1 MENIY
6 ENDEHK
12 NCIKSNERDAGTEDK
27 DTIES
32 QKLSFIQTEAK
43 ARHFGGNRRFVLS
56 TVSLGLMCVLLV
68 IGIIVQH
75 HKLTA
80 ERDLL
85 KMSYMDIVKEYNQT
99 ISRLQVNYSDQTIA
113 KDRLQS
119 SFNSLNQTNLELETS
134 INSLTAEKN
143 QLQRNYDSLN
153 QKKLELE
160 TSINS
165 LTAEKN
171 QLQRNYDSLNQKKL
185 ELETSI
191 NSLTAEKNQLQ
202 RNYDSLNQKKLELES
217 KINSSCDEHK
227 KKQVWFFISSEEK
240 SWSDSRQY
248 CRDHGGDLVIIN
260 TEEKQ
265 RYISSLVKGRV
276 WIGLSDIE
284 KEGNMKWVD
293 NSPLTKGFWDTN
305 EPNDDQGNE
314 DCVEVLSSKSS
325 LNNWN
330 DFPCS
335 EKRKWI
341 CEN

>member
-185 ELETSI
+185 ELE
-191 NSLTAEKNQLQ
+191 
-202 RNYDSLNQKKLELES
+202 S

-265 RYISSLVKGRV
+265 RYISSLEKGRV

-293 NSPLTKGFWDTN
+293 NSPLTKGFWNTN
-305 EPNDDQGNE
+305 EPNDSLGNE

-330 DFPCS
+330 DLPCS
-335 EKRKWI
+335 EKRRWI

>member
-1 MENIY
+1 MEFEDIY
-6 ENDEHK
+6 ENIERRDEDVYA
-12 NCIKSNERDAGTEDK
+12 NEDALGPG
-27 DTIES
+27 
-32 QKLSFIQTEAK
+32 KLSQRQTEPK
-43 ARHFGGNRRFVLS
+43 APNHRGSRCFVLS
-56 TVSLGLMCVLLV
+56 SVCLGLICVLLV
-68 IGIIVQH
+68 VAIIVQQI
-75 HKLTA
+75 KITA
-80 ERDLL
+80 EREI
-85 KMSYMDIVKEYNQT
+85 KRNYKNIVEEFNEKIN
-99 ISRLQVNYSDQTIA
+99 RLQVNYSNLIVEKDQ
-113 KDRLQS
+113 LQS
-119 SFNSLNQTNLELETS
+119 SFNSLNQ
-134 INSLTAEKN
+134 KN
-143 QLQRNYDSLN
+143 
-153 QKKLELE
+153 
-160 TSINS
+160 
-165 LTAEKN
+165 
-171 QLQRNYDSLNQKKL
+171 L

-217 KINSSCDEHK
+217 KVSSSCDEHK
-227 KKQVWFFISSEEK
+227 KKQVCFFISSEEK

-265 RYISSLVKGRV
+265 RYISSLEKGRV

>member
-160 TSINS
+160 SEVNSTSDE
-165 LTAEKN
+165 L
-171 QLQRNYDSLNQKKL
+171 KK
-185 ELETSI
+185 
-191 NSLTAEKNQLQ
+191 
-202 RNYDSLNQKKLELES
+202 RG
-217 KINSSCDEHK
+217 
-227 KKQVWFFISSEEK
+227 WFFISSEEK
-240 SWSDSRQY
+240 SWSDSRQF

-260 TEEKQ
+260 SEEKQ
-265 RYISSLVKGRV
+265 RFISSFKMSV

-284 KEGNMKWVD
+284 NEGSMTWVD
-293 NSPLTKGFWDTN
+293 NSPLKKGFWMAG
-305 EPNDDQGNE
+305 EPNNLANE
-314 DCVEVLSSKSS
+314 DCIELIPSLPV

-330 DFPCS
+330 DLLCS
-335 EKRKWI
+335 LNRKCI
-341 CEN
+341 CESFLPDNTFTHVEM